1 MKEEQLGNNEEFIEI
16 KNTSPKQKINQRS
29 ARKHQKSLL
38 QYRVKRPKTENMRGK
53 MSRGAERLKKQISVL
68 KCSRNREMRKKL
80 KNNRRTYPR
89 VDIKYK
95 TSDWKR
101 MSLEKKDSFWNFR
114 TYIKRTHQSLWV
126 GGWIGETLLK
136 RVKISGIPLTRGIQ
150 ESNGGQQSNYGR
162 YLTF

>member
-53 MSRGAERLKKQISVL
+53 MSRGVEQLKKQISVL

-95 TSDWKR
+95 TSD
-101 MSLEKKDSFWNFR
+101 
-114 TYIKRTHQSLWV
+114 
-126 GGWIGETLLK
+126 
-136 RVKISGIPLTRGIQ
+136 
-150 ESNGGQQSNYGR
+150 
-162 YLTF
+162 